1 LGERKLSL
9 RALKDGLCTI
19 LFNAFLAGKVTTL
32 RMKGGNTDEL
42 REFQRQYLLIK
53 ESVVDKGLNT
63 LPGAVSGVS
72 QRFVDWIK
80 RDKFSSAYNLLDS
93 FLVNSELNQIL
104 IGKTTISTIEDSEKY
119 NYNKN
124 AITLKPND
132 SKTKELQAELLS
144 TIRSEFEHNIAQQ
157 IFISPQGWKLVKESK
172 EEIIKIINLAS
183 SQIDENGNA
192 LDLSQKI
199 FEIATQLEKLPTEIT
214 NEFLI
219 NELQKL
225 F

>member
-1 LGERKLSL
+1 MDILALIGIIVPTLSL
-9 RALKDGLCTI
+9 SIILVYVLKSQQQKVVEIATPVATPAPSVKNTNENAKFFLPHRVEAYQRII
-19 LFNAFLAGKVTTL
+19 LFMERISPNSLVMRK
-32 RMKGGNTDEL
+32 
-42 REFQRQYLLIK
+42 FQNGMQ
-53 ESVVDKGLNT
+53 
-63 LPGAVSGVS
+63 A
-72 QRFVDWIK
+72 
-80 RDKFSSAYNLLDS
+80 
-93 FLVNSELNQIL
+93 
-104 IGKTTISTIEDSEKY
+104 
-119 NYNKN
+119 
-124 AITLKPND
+124 
-132 SKTKELQAELLS
+132 KELQSELLS

-157 IFISPQGWKLVKESK
+157 IFISPQGWKMVKESK

>member
-1 LGERKLSL
+1 MDILALIGIIVPTLSL
-9 RALKDGLCTI
+9 SIILVYVLKSQQQKVVEVPVPVATPAPSVKNTNENAKFFLPHRVEAYQRII
-19 LFNAFLAGKVTTL
+19 LFMERISPNSLVMRK
-32 RMKGGNTDEL
+32 
-42 REFQRQYLLIK
+42 FQ
-53 ESVVDKGLNT
+53 
-63 LPGAVSGVS
+63 
-72 QRFVDWIK
+72 
-80 RDKFSSAYNLLDS
+80 
-93 FLVNSELNQIL
+93 
-104 IGKTTISTIEDSEKY
+104 
-119 NYNKN
+119 
-124 AITLKPND
+124 ND
-132 SKTKELQAELLS
+132 MQAKELQAELLS

-157 IFISPQGWKLVKESK
+157 IFISPQGWKMVKESK

>member
-1 LGERKLSL
+1 MDILALIGIIVPTLSL
-9 RALKDGLCTI
+9 SIILVYVLKAQQQKVVETPITVVPPKPDVINSNENAKFFLPHRVEAYQRII
-19 LFNAFLAGKVTTL
+19 LFMERISPNSLVMRKFENG
-32 RMKGGNTDEL
+32 MKAK
-42 REFQRQYLLIK
+42 Q
-53 ESVVDKGLNT
+53 
-63 LPGAVSGVS
+63 
-72 QRFVDWIK
+72 
-80 RDKFSSAYNLLDS
+80 
-93 FLVNSELNQIL
+93 
-104 IGKTTISTIEDSEKY
+104 
-119 NYNKN
+119 
-124 AITLKPND
+124 
-132 SKTKELQAELLS
+132 LQGELLS

-157 IFISPQGWKLVKESK
+157 IFISPQGWKMVKESK

>member
-1 LGERKLSL
+1 MERISPNSL
-9 RALKDGLCTI
+9 VMR
-19 LFNAFLAGKVTTL
+19 
-32 RMKGGNTDEL
+32 
-42 REFQRQYLLIK
+42 
-53 ESVVDKGLNT
+53 
-63 LPGAVSGVS
+63 
-72 QRFVDWIK
+72 
-80 RDKFSSAYNLLDS
+80 KFENGMQAK
-93 FLVNSELNQIL
+93 Q
-104 IGKTTISTIEDSEKY
+104 
-119 NYNKN
+119 
-124 AITLKPND
+124 
-132 SKTKELQAELLS
+132 LQGELLS

-157 IFISPQGWKLVKESK
+157 IFISPQGWKMVKESK

>member
-1 LGERKLSL
+1 MDILALIGIIVPTLSL
-9 RALKDGLCTI
+9 SIILVYVLKSQQQKVETPSPVVIPTPTVKNNNENAKFFLPHRVEAYQRII
-19 LFNAFLAGKVTTL
+19 LFMERISPNSLVMRK
-32 RMKGGNTDEL
+32 
-42 REFQRQYLLIK
+42 FQNGMQ
-53 ESVVDKGLNT
+53 
-63 LPGAVSGVS
+63 A
-72 QRFVDWIK
+72 
-80 RDKFSSAYNLLDS
+80 
-93 FLVNSELNQIL
+93 
-104 IGKTTISTIEDSEKY
+104 
-119 NYNKN
+119 
-124 AITLKPND
+124 
-132 SKTKELQAELLS
+132 KELQAELLS

-157 IFISPQGWKLVKESK
+157 IFISPQGWKMVKESK

-183 SQIDENGNA
+183 SQINENGNA

>member
-1 LGERKLSL
+1 MDILALIGIIVPTLSL
-9 RALKDGLCTI
+9 SIILVYVLKSQQQKVVEIPTPVATPISSVKNTNENAKFFLPNRVEAYQRII
-19 LFNAFLAGKVTTL
+19 LFMERISPNSLVM
-32 RMKGGNTDEL
+32 R
-42 REFQRQYLLIK
+42 
-53 ESVVDKGLNT
+53 
-63 LPGAVSGVS
+63 
-72 QRFVDWIK
+72 
-80 RDKFSSAYNLLDS
+80 KFENGMQAK
-93 FLVNSELNQIL
+93 Q
-104 IGKTTISTIEDSEKY
+104 
-119 NYNKN
+119 
-124 AITLKPND
+124 
-132 SKTKELQAELLS
+132 LQGELLS

-157 IFISPQGWKLVKESK
+157 IFISPQGWKMVKESK

>member
-1 LGERKLSL
+1 MDILALIGIIVPTLSL
-9 RALKDGLCTI
+9 SIILVYVLKSQQQKVETPSPVVIPTPTVKNNNENAKFFLPHRVEAYQRII
-19 LFNAFLAGKVTTL
+19 LFMERISPNSLVMRK
-32 RMKGGNTDEL
+32 
-42 REFQRQYLLIK
+42 FQNGMQ
-53 ESVVDKGLNT
+53 
-63 LPGAVSGVS
+63 A
-72 QRFVDWIK
+72 
-80 RDKFSSAYNLLDS
+80 
-93 FLVNSELNQIL
+93 
-104 IGKTTISTIEDSEKY
+104 
-119 NYNKN
+119 
-124 AITLKPND
+124 
-132 SKTKELQAELLS
+132 KELQAELLS

-157 IFISPQGWKLVKESK
+157 IFISPQGWKMVKESK

>member
-1 LGERKLSL
+1 MDLLSL
-9 RALKDGLCTI
+9 IGIIVPTLSLSIILVYVLKSQQQKVEAPVQVAPPKPAVTNSNENAKFFLPHRVEAYQRII
-19 LFNAFLAGKVTTL
+19 LFMERISPNSLVMRKFENG
-32 RMKGGNTDEL
+32 MK
-42 REFQRQYLLIK
+42 
-53 ESVVDKGLNT
+53 
-63 LPGAVSGVS
+63 A
-72 QRFVDWIK
+72 
-80 RDKFSSAYNLLDS
+80 
-93 FLVNSELNQIL
+93 
-104 IGKTTISTIEDSEKY
+104 
-119 NYNKN
+119 
-124 AITLKPND
+124 
-132 SKTKELQAELLS
+132 KELQGELLS

-157 IFISPQGWKLVKESK
+157 IFISPQGWKMVKESK

-199 FEIATQLEKLPTEIT
+199 FEIATQIEKLPTEIT

>member
-1 LGERKLSL
+1 MDLLSL
-9 RALKDGLCTI
+9 IGIIVPTLSLSIILVYVLKSQQQKVETPLQVAPSKPIVSNTNENTKFFLPHRVEAYQRII
-19 LFNAFLAGKVTTL
+19 LFMERISPNSLVMRKFNNN
-32 RMKGGNTDEL
+32 MK
-42 REFQRQYLLIK
+42 
-53 ESVVDKGLNT
+53 S
-63 LPGAVSGVS
+63 
-72 QRFVDWIK
+72 
-80 RDKFSSAYNLLDS
+80 
-93 FLVNSELNQIL
+93 
-104 IGKTTISTIEDSEKY
+104 
-119 NYNKN
+119 
-124 AITLKPND
+124 
-132 SKTKELQAELLS
+132 KELQGELLS

-157 IFISPQGWKLVKESK
+157 IFISPQGWKMVKESK

-199 FEIATQLEKLPTEIT
+199 FEIASQIEKLPTEIT

>member
-1 LGERKLSL
+1 MDLLSL
-9 RALKDGLCTI
+9 IGIIVPTLSLSIILVYVLKSQQQKVEVTLQVAPPKPVVTNSNENAKFFLPHRVEAYQRII
-19 LFNAFLAGKVTTL
+19 LFMERISPNSLVMRKFENG
-32 RMKGGNTDEL
+32 MK
-42 REFQRQYLLIK
+42 
-53 ESVVDKGLNT
+53 
-63 LPGAVSGVS
+63 A
-72 QRFVDWIK
+72 
-80 RDKFSSAYNLLDS
+80 
-93 FLVNSELNQIL
+93 
-104 IGKTTISTIEDSEKY
+104 
-119 NYNKN
+119 
-124 AITLKPND
+124 
-132 SKTKELQAELLS
+132 KELQGELLS

-157 IFISPQGWKLVKESK
+157 IFISPQGWKMVKESK

-219 NELQKL
+219 NELQRL

>member
-1 LGERKLSL
+1 MDLLALIGIIVPTLSL
-9 RALKDGLCTI
+9 SIVLVYVLKSQQQKVDTPAPVVPPTPPVKNTNENTKFFLPHRVEAYQRII
-19 LFNAFLAGKVTTL
+19 LFMERISPNSLVMRKFENGMNAK
-32 RMKGGNTDEL
+32 
-42 REFQRQYLLIK
+42 EFQ
-53 ESVVDKGLNT
+53 G
-63 LPGAVSGVS
+63 
-72 QRFVDWIK
+72 
-80 RDKFSSAYNLLDS
+80 
-93 FLVNSELNQIL
+93 
-104 IGKTTISTIEDSEKY
+104 
-119 NYNKN
+119 
-124 AITLKPND
+124 
-132 SKTKELQAELLS
+132 ELLS
-144 TIRSEFEHNIAQQ
+144 TIRNEFEHNIAQQ

>member
-1 LGERKLSL
+1 MDILALIGIIVPTLSL
-9 RALKDGLCTI
+9 SIILVYVLKSQQQKVETPSPVVIPSPTVKNNNENAKFFLPHRVEAYQRII
-19 LFNAFLAGKVTTL
+19 LFMERISPNSLVMRK
-32 RMKGGNTDEL
+32 
-42 REFQRQYLLIK
+42 FQNGMQ
-53 ESVVDKGLNT
+53 
-63 LPGAVSGVS
+63 A
-72 QRFVDWIK
+72 
-80 RDKFSSAYNLLDS
+80 
-93 FLVNSELNQIL
+93 
-104 IGKTTISTIEDSEKY
+104 
-119 NYNKN
+119 
-124 AITLKPND
+124 
-132 SKTKELQAELLS
+132 KELQAELLS

-157 IFISPQGWKLVKESK
+157 IFISPQGWKMVKESK

>member
-1 LGERKLSL
+1 MDLLSL
-9 RALKDGLCTI
+9 IGIIVPTLSLSIILVYVLKSQQQKVEVPLQVAPPKPVVTNSNENAKFFLPHRVEAYQRII
-19 LFNAFLAGKVTTL
+19 LFMERISPNSLVMRKFENG
-32 RMKGGNTDEL
+32 MK
-42 REFQRQYLLIK
+42 
-53 ESVVDKGLNT
+53 
-63 LPGAVSGVS
+63 A
-72 QRFVDWIK
+72 
-80 RDKFSSAYNLLDS
+80 
-93 FLVNSELNQIL
+93 
-104 IGKTTISTIEDSEKY
+104 
-119 NYNKN
+119 
-124 AITLKPND
+124 
-132 SKTKELQAELLS
+132 KELQGELLS

-157 IFISPQGWKLVKESK
+157 IFISPQGWKMVKESK

-219 NELQKL
+219 NELQRL